1 MLSMQQSVLL
11 CISTILDSG
20 NHYTKMMELVDEFG
34 QKVFETINITL
45 VSTTILCQNVCLT
58 FCLWIVVQVC
68 DDCLK
73 TGAQHSL
80 SLMPYT
86 LSNPCAWQI
95 ILKGM
100 HIY

>member
-1 MLSMQQSVLL
+1 
-11 CISTILDSG
+11 
-20 NHYTKMMELVDEFG
+20 MMELVDEFG

-45 VSTTILCQNVCLT
+45 VRTTEHGQNVGKT
-58 FCLWIVVQVC
+58 FSPCSVVQVC